1 MSIVEKI
8 KMIENLSFTDGCS
21 DEQIKEAEELLN
33 LRFPKEYV
41 EYVKEYGCID
51 FGSTEWTGL
60 NIKGELNTVEAT
72 LAERKYNESFPKK
85 HFVLD
90 DYHID
95 AKKIIVNEEGEVFL
109 LQYEMVSKVCD
120 SISEYLEICID
131 NNRQK

>member
-1 MSIVEKI
+1 MSIIEKI
-8 KMIENLSFTDGCS
+8 KMIEDLSFTDGCS

-60 NIKGELNTVEAT
+60 NIEGELNTVEAT
-72 LAERKYNESFPKK
+72 LTEKKYNDSFPDKF
-85 HFVLD
+85 FVLD

-95 AKKIIVNEEGEVFL
+95 AKKIIVNESGEVFL
-109 LQYEMVSKVCD
+109 LQYDNLTKVCNT
-120 SISEYLEICID
+120 ISDYLDVCIA
-131 NNRQK
+131 NNS